1 MRRDDDPKA
10 TTPFPLYPVSNG
22 EWMPK
27 GPTKKQLA
35 TMKLVAEET
44 EKQARRHGMSRA
56 QFLRTAAGTATAFW
70 VMNHVHGLAQTGD
83 AAVLPVRK
91 EQCED
96 LDGARELLDRKMF
109 IMDVQTHHADV
120 EKFGAQACFLRFV
133 REEGEPRCQDDPSI
147 LGQFNYIKEM
157 LVDSQTSLS
166 VLSGLPYGV
175 PQGPANIR
183 STRDLVNQIAGS
195 ERCIS
200 QAIVDPL
207 APSGAETHLDTLEQ
221 QVLEFGGRALK
232 TYTYSYGGW
241 RLDDENVAFP
251 LLQQAQDLG
260 LELVNTHKGLPAIF
274 APGSEQSVRT
284 TDYPGVVRAFPKL
297 KFCAYHSGY
306 FSDAD
311 DHPENKQGVTEFIEQ
326 LAKMTKKE
334 RRRMYAEIGTTY
346 ALTMSQGGDAP
357 AHLIGQLLLALGPKN
372 ILWGTDSIWWGS
384 PQFMID
390 HFKTLEIPA
399 RLQEQF
405 GYPALTDKIKRRI
418 LGLNA
423 ARVYKVSPRERRCTI
438 PEDQITQMQV
448 AQGGFRAERS
458 LRVYGAR
465 TRREF
470 LRMFG
475 PKGGANHFA

>member
-10 TTPFPLYPVSNG
+10 TIPFPLAPVSNG

-27 GPTKKQLA
+27 GPTPKQLA
-35 TMKLVAEET
+35 TMKVVAEET

-70 VMNHVHGLAQTGD
+70 VMNHVHGMDQTGD

-96 LDGARELLDRKMF
+96 LDGASELLDRKMF

-120 EKFGAQACFLRFV
+120 DKFGADACFLRFV
-133 REEGEPRCQDDPSI
+133 REVGDPRCVDDPSI
-147 LGQFNYIKEM
+147 LGQYNYIKEM
-157 LVDSQTSLS
+157 LIDSQTS
-166 VLSGLPYGV
+166 VAVIAGLPYGL

-183 STRDLVNQIAGS
+183 QTRDLINQMAGS
-195 ERCIS
+195 ERSVS
-200 QAIVDPL
+200 QAIVDPT
-207 APSGAETHLDTLEQ
+207 APAGTETHISTLEQ
-221 QVLEFGGRALK
+221 QVREFGARALK

-251 LLQQAQDLG
+251 LLQKAQDLG
-260 LELVNTHKGLPAIF
+260 LGLVNTHKGLPAIF
-274 APGSEQSVRT
+274 APGSEQTVRT
-284 TDYPGVVRAFPKL
+284 TDYPGVVKAFPKL

-306 FSDAD
+306 FGEAD
-311 DHPENKQGVTEFIEQ
+311 DHPEGKQGVTEFIEQ

-346 ALTMSQGGDAP
+346 ALTMAEGGDAP
-357 AHLIGQLLLALGPKN
+357 AHLLGQLLLAVGPKN

-384 PQFMID
+384 PQFLID
-390 HFKTLEIPA
+390 HFKNLQIPT
-399 RLQEQF
+399 RLQEQY

-423 ARVYKVSPRERRCTI
+423 AKLYKVSPRARRCSI
-438 PEDQITQMQV
+438 PEDNITQLQL
-448 AQGGFRAERS
+448 AQGGFRAGKS
-458 LRVYGAR
+458 LKVYGAQ
-465 TRREF
+465 TRRQF
-470 LRMFG
+470 LNMFG